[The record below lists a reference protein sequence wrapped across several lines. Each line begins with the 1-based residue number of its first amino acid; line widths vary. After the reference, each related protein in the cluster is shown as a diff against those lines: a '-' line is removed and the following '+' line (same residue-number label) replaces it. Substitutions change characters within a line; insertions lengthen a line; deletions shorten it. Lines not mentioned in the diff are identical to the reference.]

1 MADGSTIPAFSL
13 TAQAAARINELAKA
27 EGAAALRIAVLGG
40 GCSGFQYEFSL
51 TKAAETD
58 DVRIELNGAAVLI
71 DPASLEFLKGGQLDY
86 VDELGG
92 SYFSIKNPNATSRC
106 GCGNSFSA

>member
-1 MADGSTIPAFSL
+1 MADGSTLPAFSL
-13 TAQAAARINELAKA
+13 TPAAAARINALAKA
-27 EGAAALRIAVLGG
+27 EGATALRIAVLGG

-51 TKAAETD
+51 AKTTEPD
-58 DVRIELNGAAVLI
+58 DQRFELEGAAVLI
-71 DPASLEFLKGGQLDY
+71 DPTSLELLGGSQLDY

-92 SYFSIKNPNATSRC
+92 AYFSIKNPNATSRC